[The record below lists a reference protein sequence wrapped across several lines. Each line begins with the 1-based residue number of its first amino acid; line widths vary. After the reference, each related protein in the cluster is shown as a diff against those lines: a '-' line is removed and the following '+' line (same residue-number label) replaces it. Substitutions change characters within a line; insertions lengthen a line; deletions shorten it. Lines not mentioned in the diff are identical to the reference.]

1 MRSYQSQAQSERCLQ
16 LLSGGG
22 KSQFVGRWQAS
33 TISPCME
40 CSKQVVREEEY
51 NVVGTI
57 GKGSFGS
64 VLLVEERTTGTM
76 FAMKGI
82 SKEYMLKKKEQ
93 TGEAHS
99 AVHERRIMAAFSF
112 LFLVQLESHFLT

>member
-1 MRSYQSQAQSERCLQ
+1 MAMHGYQSQAQSGRCLQ

-51 NVVGTI
+51 SVVGTI

-64 VLLVEERTTGTM
+64 VLLVEERNTGNM
-76 FAMKGI
+76 FAMKMI
-82 SKEYMLKKKEQ
+82 SK
-93 TGEAHS
+93 
-99 AVHERRIMAAFSF
+99 
-112 LFLVQLESHFLT
+112 

>member
-1 MRSYQSQAQSERCLQ
+1 MLEYVMDVMNFVKHFRSPPHPNMPSFQSQAQSERCLQ

-22 KSQFVGRWQAS
+22 KSQFAGRWQAS

-40 CSKQVVREEEY
+40 CSKQVVKEEEY
-51 NVVGTI
+51 DMVGTI

-76 FAMKGI
+76 FAMKEI
-82 SKEYMLKKKEQ
+82 SKE
-93 TGEAHS
+93 
-99 AVHERRIMAAFSF
+99 
-112 LFLVQLESHFLT
+112 

>member
-1 MRSYQSQAQSERCLQ
+1 MRSYQSQAPSSERCLQ

-40 CSKQVVREEEY
+40 CSKQVVRGEEY
-51 NVVGTI
+51 GMVGTI

-64 VLLVEERTTGTM
+64 VLLVEERNTGSM
-76 FAMKGI
+76 FAMKVIG
-82 SKEYMLKKKEQ
+82 KEFTVKKEQ
-93 TGEAHS
+93 VKHT
-99 AVHERRIMAAFSF
+99 VQERRIMAAVSF
-112 LFLVQLESHFLT
+112 LFLVQLELA